1 MAIVTFYRRG
11 KKETGQTLSLAAI
24 ATNMAIEH
32 NYKIL
37 IVDTAFQYKILEE
50 CFWPIQKE
58 APIINPNEKGANEAI
73 ESGIEGLTKVISSNK
88 TTPEIVRNYCKTILR
103 ERLDFLQAPLTTE
116 YKDYV
121 DVAPKYIDVLNAAN
135 RYYDYIFVDL
145 YKDLPND
152 VKEGILQISDIIVY
166 NILQNFD
173 SINDFL
179 DLRSSNDFFKR
190 RNVMI
195 LLGRCDLDSKYNAKN
210 VTRYLKERNQVSC
223 VPYNTLF
230 FEACSENK
238 LIEFLLKF
246 RKLTDDLDRNAV
258 FMKTIEQTVIAIIDK
273 LHEVQMRA

>member
-58 APIINPNEKGANEAI
+58 APVINPNEKGANEAI

-116 YKDYV
+116 YKDYA

-173 SINDFL
+173 GINDFL

-258 FMKTIEQTVIAIIDK
+258 FMKTIEQTVVAIIDK

>member
-24 ATNMAIEH
+24 ATNMSIEH

-50 CFWPIQKE
+50 CFWPVQKD
-58 APIINPNEKGANEAI
+58 APIINPNEKGANAAI

-88 TTPEIVRNYCKTILR
+88 TTPEIVRNYCRTILR
-103 ERLDFLQAPLTTE
+103 ERLDFLQSPATTE
-116 YKDYV
+116 YKDYAE
-121 DVAPKYIDVLNAAN
+121 VAPKYVDVLNAAN

-145 YKDLPND
+145 YKDLPAN
-152 VKEGILQISDIIVY
+152 VKEEILQISDIVVY
-166 NILQNFD
+166 NILQNFN

-179 DLRSSNDFFKR
+179 DLRSNNDFFKR

-210 VTRYLKERNQVSC
+210 VTRYLRERNQVSC

-246 RKLTDDLDRNAV
+246 RKLTDELDKNAV
-258 FMKTIEQTVIAIIDK
+258 FMKTVEQTVVAIIDK
-273 LHEVQMRA
+273 LHEVQMRG

>member
-1 MAIVTFYRRG
+1 MAIVTFYRKG

-37 IVDTAFQYKILEE
+37 IVDTAFETKALEE
-50 CFWPIQKE
+50 CFWSPQKKG
-58 APIINPNEKGANEAI
+58 PVIISNKNVTNAI
-73 ESGIEGLTKVISSNK
+73 ESGIEGLSKVITSNK

-103 ERLDFLQAPLTTE
+103 ERLDFLPAPSTTE
-116 YKDYV
+116 YKDYAEI
-121 DVAPKYIDVLNAAN
+121 APKYVDVLNAAN

-145 YKDLPND
+145 YKDLPAN
-152 VKEGILQISDIIVY
+152 VKDEILQISEIVVY

-173 SINDFL
+173 SINAFL
-179 DLRSSNDFFKR
+179 NLRSENEFFKR
-190 RNVMI
+190 RNIMV

-210 VTRYLKERNQVSC
+210 VTRYLRERNLVSY

-246 RKLTDDLDRNAV
+246 RKLKDDLDRNAI
-258 FMKTIEQTVIAIIDK
+258 FMKTIEQSTVAIIDK
-273 LHEVQMRA
+273 LHEVQMRG

>member
-32 NYKIL
+32 NCKIL
-37 IVDTAFQYKILEE
+37 IVDTAFQYKTLEE

-58 APIINPNEKGANEAI
+58 TRIINLNNMGANLDI
-73 ESGIEGLTKVISSNK
+73 ESGIEGLVKVIASNK
-88 TTPEIVRNYCKTILR
+88 TTPEIVRNYSKTILR
-103 ERLDFLQAPLTTE
+103 ERLDFLQAPTTIE
-116 YKDYV
+116 YKDYAEL
-121 DVAPKYIDVLNAAN
+121 APKYVDILNAAN
-135 RYYDYIFVDL
+135 RYYDYIFVDV
-145 YKDLPND
+145 YKDLPAN
-152 VKEGILQISDIIVY
+152 VKEEILQISDIVVY
-166 NILQNFD
+166 NILQNLD

-179 DLRSSNDFFKR
+179 NLRSSSDFFKR

-210 VTRYLKERNQVSC
+210 VTRYLREKNLVSC

-246 RKLTDDLDRNAV
+246 RKLTDELDRNAI
-258 FMKTIEQTVIAIIDK
+258 FMKTIEQTVVAIIDK
-273 LHEVQMRA
+273 LHEVQMRG

>member
-37 IVDTAFQYKILEE
+37 IVDTTFAYKTLEE

-58 APIINPNEKGANEAI
+58 QTDTTNVKGANAAI
-73 ESGIEGLTKVISSNK
+73 ESGIEGLVKVISSNK

-103 ERLDFLQAPLTTE
+103 ERLDFLQAPLTKE
-116 YKDYV
+116 YKNYAE
-121 DVAPKYIDVLNAAN
+121 VAPKYVDVLNSAN

-145 YKDLPND
+145 YKDLPIK
-152 VKEGILQISDIIVY
+152 VKDEILQISDIVVY
-166 NILQNFD
+166 NLLQNFD

-179 DLRSSNDFFKR
+179 DLRTSNDFFKK
-190 RNVMI
+190 RNVML

-246 RKLTDDLDRNAV
+246 RKLTDELDKNAI
-258 FMKTIEQTVIAIIDK
+258 FMKTVEQTVVAIIDK
-273 LHEVQMRA
+273 LHEVQMRG

>member
-58 APIINPNEKGANEAI
+58 TPVINPNEKGANEAI

-116 YKDYV
+116 YKDYA

-258 FMKTIEQTVIAIIDK
+258 FMKTVEQTVVAIIDK

>member
-58 APIINPNEKGANEAI
+58 APVINPNEKGANEAI

-116 YKDYV
+116 YKDYA

-173 SINDFL
+173 GINDFL

-258 FMKTIEQTVIAIIDK
+258 FMKTVEQTVVAIIDK

>member
-58 APIINPNEKGANEAI
+58 APVINPNEKGANEAI

-116 YKDYV
+116 YKDYA

-173 SINDFL
+173 SINDL
-179 DLRSSNDFFKR
+179 S
-190 RNVMI
+190 
-195 LLGRCDLDSKYNAKN
+195 
-210 VTRYLKERNQVSC
+210 
-223 VPYNTLF
+223 
-230 FEACSENK
+230 
-238 LIEFLLKF
+238 LIH
-246 RKLTDDLDRNAV
+246 
-258 FMKTIEQTVIAIIDK
+258 I
-273 LHEVQMRA
+273 

>member
-58 APIINPNEKGANEAI
+58 APVINPNEKGANEAI

-116 YKDYV
+116 YKDYA

-246 RKLTDDLDRNAV
+246 RKLTHDLDRNAV
-258 FMKTIEQTVIAIIDK
+258 LMKTVQQNVEAIKDK

>member
-58 APIINPNEKGANEAI
+58 APVINPNEKGANEAI
-73 ESGIEGLTKVISSNK
+73 ESGIEGLTKAISSNK

-116 YKDYV
+116 YKDYA

-258 FMKTIEQTVIAIIDK
+258 FMKTVEQTVVAIIDK

>member
-58 APIINPNEKGANEAI
+58 APVINPNEKGANEAI

-116 YKDYV
+116 YKDYA

-223 VPYNTLF
+223 VPSNTLF

-258 FMKTIEQTVIAIIDK
+258 FMKTVEQTVVAIIDK

>member
-58 APIINPNEKGANEAI
+58 APVINPNEKGANEAI

-103 ERLDFLQAPLTTE
+103 ERLEFLQVPLTTE
-116 YKDYV
+116 YKDYA

-258 FMKTIEQTVIAIIDK
+258 FMKTVEQTVVAIIDK

>member
-58 APIINPNEKGANEAI
+58 APVINPNEKGANEAI

-103 ERLDFLQAPLTTE
+103 EGLDFLQAPLTTE
-116 YKDYV
+116 YKDYA

-258 FMKTIEQTVIAIIDK
+258 FMKTVEQTVVAIIDK

>member
-24 ATNMAIEH
+24 ATYMAIEH

-58 APIINPNEKGANEAI
+58 APVINPNEKGANEAI

-116 YKDYV
+116 YKDYA

-190 RNVMI
+190 RNACWYNDGSAFWSRV
-195 LLGRCDLDSKYNAKN
+195 LNKFVVDGLKGRYFIFFDSDAFKKIN
-210 VTRYLKERNQVSC
+210 RS
-223 VPYNTLF
+223 F
-230 FEACSENK
+230 
-238 LIEFLLKF
+238 IEGGGK
-246 RKLTDDLDRNAV
+246 
-258 FMKTIEQTVIAIIDK
+258 
-273 LHEVQMRA
+273 

>member
-50 CFWPIQKE
+50 CFWSIQKE
-58 APIINPNEKGANEAI
+58 APVINPNEKGANEAI

-116 YKDYV
+116 YKDYA

-258 FMKTIEQTVIAIIDK
+258 FMKTVEQTVVAIIDK